1 MSKKGLGRGLGKG
14 LEALIPSMA
23 ETTDDGSSIIEV
35 KLEQIEP
42 NQNQPRKYFDSES
55 LDELAR
61 SISEH
66 GVIQPMVVRKIG
78 KDRYQ
83 LIVGERRWR
92 ACRQAGI
99 EKVPVII
106 KEWDEQTIAEVAL
119 IENIQRQ
126 DLNPIE
132 EALAYRILMDEY
144 NVTQDQLA
152 KRLGKSRSYIANTL
166 RLLHLAEP
174 IRSFIAEGKLTA
186 GHGKVILSIEN
197 IDEQKELA
205 ERIVEKGWSVRR
217 TEEEIR
223 IRNTSHGQDEVK
235 TNLQIQNPP
244 VSYSSTQYL
253 TSEINPSVL
262 DQNSNGMNGLP
273 TESIGYPTSSS
284 EVPKSNLYTNP
295 DPDPNTN
302 VNVLKSNC
310 ITPSVSQR
318 SPELVA
324 MEERLRSWLQ
334 TQVRF
339 RSNGSSGVIEIYY
352 YNDED
357 LQRLY
362 DNLIGQEISN

>member
-1 MSKKGLGRGLGKG
+1 
-14 LEALIPSMA
+14 MA
-23 ETTDDGSSIIEV
+23 ETVDDGSSIIEI
-35 KLEQIEP
+35 KLEQIVP

-66 GVIQPMVVRKIG
+66 GVIQPMVVRKTG

-106 KEWDEQTIAEVAL
+106 KEWDEQTVAEVAL

-132 EALAYRILMDEY
+132 EASAYRTLMDEY

-186 GHGKVILSIEN
+186 GHGKVILSIEKL
-197 IDEQKELA
+197 DEQKELA
-205 ERIVEKGWSVRR
+205 EQIIEKGWSVRR

-223 IRNTSHGQDEVK
+223 NRIYAHDQDEVN
-235 TNLQIQNPP
+235 TNVQIQN
-244 VSYSSTQYL
+244 SANMDSSTQNAV
-253 TSEINPSVL
+253 SNIVPPVL
-262 DQNSNGMNGLP
+262 DSSSNVMGGLP
-273 TESIGYPTSSS
+273 TDSIVYPKPFS
-284 EVPKSNLYTNP
+284 EASISNINLNSDST
-295 DPDPNTN
+295 PNTN
-302 VNVLKSNC
+302 GNVNSKTNPMN
-310 ITPSVSQR
+310 TPLIQK
-318 SPELVA
+318 SPELIA
-324 MEERLRSWLQ
+324 MEEKLRSWLQ
-334 TQVRF
+334 TQVRI
-339 RSNGSSGVIEIYY
+339 RSNGSTGVIEINY